1 MARFC
6 LMGQRRNESRSVLLV
21 GRFVVLVSPVSSVS
35 VDCLRVG
42 AVGGCGQ
49 NPDVNS
55 TAETFPLLPHRTGQE
70 SGKFEKKIS

>member
-1 MARFC
+1 MKADPFF
-6 LMGQRRNESRSVLLV
+6 LLA
-21 GRFVVLVSPVSSVS
+21 VVLVSPVSSVS

-55 TAETFPLLPHRTGQE
+55 TAETFPLGPHSHKTRAG
-70 SGKFEKKIS
+70 SLKIFS